1 MQRLKCSDFRCRNN
15 YHSHC
20 VRDILKITEIGYCG
34 SFEEKHQG
42 NQDHARYEYEFAC
55 DMDLCTEKDLHHV
68 ICRNGQCVHNE
79 NLECDCDDLRFEK
92 NTCGAKCLNDHYSEK
107 SEEK

>member
-55 DMDLCTEKDLHHV
+55 DQFYSHYTENCTMSGTGIHSCFPGACVFVECYLCV
-68 ICRNGQCVHNE
+68 
-79 NLECDCDDLRFEK
+79 
-92 NTCGAKCLNDHYSEK
+92 
-107 SEEK
+107 